1 MNRKYQQNDGEPMS
15 VNERLLVSGLLDKF
29 EDAARLGD
37 RKRMVALLRQV
48 DLSESQAALWM
59 NTLLEDQKSLRLWY
73 N

>member
-29 EDAARLGD
+29 EAAVRLGN
-37 RKRMVALLRQV
+37 RKRMVALLRRV